1 MDKISFE
8 RAPAGGNYSDELSQ
22 IRITV
27 NGSDLV
33 DLVRQAELPSARA
46 DDEEELAGT
55 YVGLVPG
62 YIRMDVASQFLGG
75 RGVSLSPGPDDKTA
89 LLSCSCGEV
98 GCSPLLA
105 RVTVDEDTVTW
116 DEFEQPTR
124 PDWDYEAFGPFTFE
138 RAQYERALLE
148 LLDD

>member
-1 MDKISFE
+1 MDEVSFE
-8 RAPAGGNYSDELSQ
+8 LAPAGGDYADDLTQ
-22 IRITV
+22 IRIEV

-33 DLVRQAELPSARA
+33 ELVRRAELPSAEA
-46 DDEEELAGT
+46 DDEPELAGT

-62 YIRMDVASQFLGG
+62 YIRMDLAGQFLGG
-75 RGVSLSPGPDDKTA
+75 SGAWLYSEGEGKTA
-89 LLSCSCGEV
+89 LLSCNCGEV

-124 PDWDYEAFGPFTFE
+124 PDWDYDGFGFTFA
-138 RAQYERALLE
+138 RPQYEQALLAMWS
-148 LLDD
+148 

>member
-1 MDKISFE
+1 MDEVSFE
-8 RAPAGGNYSDELSQ
+8 LAPAGGNHADELSQ
-22 IRITV
+22 IRIEV
-27 NGSDLV
+27 NGTDFV
-33 DLVRQAELPSARA
+33 ELVRLAELPSAQA

-62 YIRMDVASQFLGG
+62 YIRIDLTSQFLGAPG
-75 RGVSLSPGPDDKTA
+75 TSLSPESQEKTA
-89 LLSCSCGEV
+89 LLGCNCGEV

-124 PDWDYEAFGPFTFE
+124 PDWDYDGFGFTFS
-138 RAQYERALLE
+138 RQQYERALMAM
-148 LLDD
+148 LDD

>member
-1 MDKISFE
+1 MDEVAFE
-8 RAPAGGNYSDELSQ
+8 LAPAGGDYADDLTQ
-22 IRITV
+22 IRIEV

-33 DLVRQAELPSARA
+33 ELVREAELPSARA

-62 YIRMDVASQFLGG
+62 YIRMDLAGQFLGG
-75 RGVSLSPGPDDKTA
+75 SGTWLYPEGEGKTA
-89 LLSCSCGEV
+89 LLSCNCGEV

-105 RVTVDEDTVTW
+105 RVTVEDDTVTW

-124 PDWDYEAFGPFTFE
+124 PDWDYDGFGFTFE
-138 RAQYERALLE
+138 RAQYEQALLV
-148 LLDD
+148 LLD

>member
-1 MDKISFE
+1 MDEVSFE
-8 RAPAGGNYSDELSQ
+8 LAPAGGDYSDDLTQ
-22 IRITV
+22 ITIEV
-27 NGSDLV
+27 NGTDLV
-33 DLVRQAELPSARA
+33 ELVRRAELPSAQA
-46 DDEEELAGT
+46 DGEEELAGT

-62 YIRMDVASQFLGG
+62 PIRMDLAGQFLGG
-75 RGVSLSPGPDDKTA
+75 SGAWLYPDPAGKTA
-89 LLSCSCGEV
+89 LLSCDCGEV

-124 PDWDYEAFGPFTFE
+124 PDWDYDGFGFTFE
-138 RAQYERALLE
+138 RTQYERALLE